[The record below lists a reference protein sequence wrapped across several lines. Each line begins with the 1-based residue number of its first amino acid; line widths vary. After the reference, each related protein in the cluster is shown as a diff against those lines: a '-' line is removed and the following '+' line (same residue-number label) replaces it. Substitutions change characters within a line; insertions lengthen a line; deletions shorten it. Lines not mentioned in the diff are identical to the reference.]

1 MSAREVLDELA
12 LVGDVLLAQKEAGLE
27 EDEVIETLF
36 QSWRGRF
43 ETMAIAPGTPLLSL
57 GK

>member
-12 LVGDVLLAQKEAGLE
+12 LVGDVLLAQKGAGFE
-27 EDEVIETLF
+27 DDEVVECLF

-43 ETMAIAPGTPLLSL
+43 ETMAIDPRTSLPSL
-57 GK
+57 GQ